1 MSTKTNILALLEGNR
16 GQSISGEGI
25 AAHLGVS
32 RNAVWKAVNELK
44 KDGYN
49 IEAVTNKGY
58 CLSQDNDILS
68 AQGMLPY
75 LTHKENADQ
84 IFVYDT
90 LESTNITAKEM
101 AIAKAKHGTVIIAE
115 HQTSGRG
122 RYNRVFHSPSGH
134 GIYMSLIL
142 RPTQLGF
149 STPTLVTSFAAV
161 CVCEAIEAITNA
173 EPKIKWV
180 NDIFMNGKKI
190 CGILTEAVTDF
201 ESGSIEWVVVGIGI
215 NFSTPLEA
223 FPKDLREIVSSV
235 FPDGRSTATRNQLV
249 AEIVNRMVSP
259 EQKQG
264 EADIMAE
271 YKQRLFMLGK
281 EVLVSQVNE
290 TYKATA
296 LDVDEIGRLLIQKK
310 SGEVLPLSS
319 GEISI
324 KPIS

>member
-1 MSTKTNILALLEGNR
+1 MSTKTNILALLENER
-16 GQSISGEGI
+16 GQSISGEAI
-25 AAHLGVS
+25 ATQLHIS

-49 IEAVTNKGY
+49 IESVTNKGY
-58 CLSQDNDILS
+58 CLSADNDILS
-68 AQGMLPY
+68 VQGMLPF
-75 LTHKENADQ
+75 LSHQENADR
-84 IFVYDT
+84 IFIYDT
-90 LESTNITAKEM
+90 LESTNKTAKEM
-101 AIAKAKHGTVIIAE
+101 AISKAEHGTVIIAE
-115 HQTSGRG
+115 SQTSGRG
-122 RYNRVFHSPSGH
+122 RYSRVFHSPSGH

-142 RPTQLGF
+142 RPAKLGF
-149 STPTLVTSFAAV
+149 TTPTLVTSFAAV

-223 FPKDLREIVSSV
+223 FPKDLQQIVGSIY
-235 FPDGRSTATRNQLV
+235 PDGNVEATRNQLV
-249 AEIVNRMVSP
+249 AEILNRMVFSTK
-259 EQKQG
+259 EYS
-264 EADIMAE
+264 EANIMAK
-271 YKQRLFMLGK
+271 YKQHLFMLGQ
-281 EVLVSQVNE
+281 EVIVSQVNE

-296 LDVDEIGRLLIQKK
+296 LDIDETGHLIIQKE
-310 SGEVLPLSS
+310 SGEVLCMSS

-324 KPIS
+324 RPLP